1 MPFNT
6 IKSWWNGR
14 SSNQPDNSVPA
25 GNNTSQISGTSS
37 SADHL
42 SRNVQVVS
50 PALDTQVALVSQPQ
64 PSEQQTSNQSQ
75 SLQERAINWLKT
87 PLKYLPSAEKVVAKS
102 FDYLAPAETKRLLG
116 SVAEK
121 IVGQILE
128 EFTNLR
134 KLTEVTVN
142 DPKNQNGDD
151 YELNLLRKK
160 TRDVFND
167 ILIESLQKPV
177 RYIVDR
183 LNSRHDLTEDQRQ
196 IVVDT
201 AIAIAYQELTPVI
214 LDAAESGLKNVE
226 NKETLKEVIESS
238 LAEFLGIAWQ
248 KKEGSSVDPLEYAA
262 SELIQKK
269 TAGISDTVSEK
280 ISDLGQLLYHS
291 LPLYLDKPVFSTAIM
306 DILEKTVKD
315 AVTGITNDQNTGI
328 QAGIDS
334 AKFIPVDKLVIDSLV
349 SLFRQELQASVLK
362 KYQNRHALFSFEL
375 AGGRMEAA
383 VRNYIDLLL
392 ENVRSDYRSE
402 ERDSR
407 SQRGVSG
414 LVDYFSSFSL
424 IKQKLASAIIS
435 LPEKEEWVQENVS
448 KGLDALVAVAKRAIT
463 TGAQEIQNAH
473 LRREAEAPSNEAH
486 SNEMPATSALPTVR
500 EQLADFQASSSSA
513 SSDTANSASATNS
526 PAILPEEVPQLS
538 KALQELVGLLFTGV
552 EQNQQKI
559 LSGIDQPADAVIQE
573 LVDNTLETVFLE
585 HTNVERDEAGGF
597 VDKNQ
602 QILVATKGALGA
614 ESRTRISALLS
625 KWLLSS
631 VKSIKGW
638 IDDHEDGARQA
649 ISKKLLEPPNQG
661 ISDLS
666 EPLVEFIEEATGK
679 AVLSAMASAGSEM
692 SSVTGRKKVPTVPE
706 ELRRVKACSKS
717 TSDDI
722 DLHKR
727 SAPELK
733 HGDKGETLDSSISRL
748 VPKRSEQH
756 SSMGAIRISDKN
768 GAQLHQDSFKDEL
781 IDGLALNQFEQ
792 MTGKLSDQS
801 ELIVEEVLHP
811 VLETLVEEMSHA
823 HKGVLG
829 LIRQWFSH
837 EQNLSD
843 FSKKLSDALTPV
855 LTRTICENEI
865 LPAAVRAE
873 GQQKTA
879 VELYVRGLLT
889 EKMPLLTGYLTKS
902 LLDRLTAH
910 ENELGL
916 YVDKEIISP
925 TIEKAQP
932 KVIEIAK
939 RKLDAISDNIERHRN
954 HQHGLSR
961 LSAAL
966 TVSADI
972 HKHQKP
978 SQIKK
983 ENFKRDAERFSRQPG
998 KHEHSNA
1005 LTAEMKSTVA
1015 DGITSAAFPVFQS
1028 MHKNKKQ
1035 VEQTVASNVETV
1047 IDESIKTGI
1056 QYVDQT
1062 GKLSKSNQLSKE
1074 AKQFSGVMAPIWKKV
1089 LLHKVHEAIESGFQ
1103 WLDKGF
1109 KTGELKEKI
1118 RSALTGEAGK
1128 DDNERILSPDD
1139 SQKGLGVST
1148 VPADYLKPAAYAKL
1162 KEITTDSAK
1171 DAADRLSSALQASD
1185 LLSNKTITNGID
1197 QIIQGMVSP
1206 SLSKAEDQLDRIKKE
1221 KVINPLADVIK
1232 AELWSVYQKGANSFT
1247 QWAQQENNARQL
1259 ISNLRQAFRPLAKA
1273 QISSMLTEYIDGYN
1287 PGDAEWSKVDDYLE
1301 GVLDSGM
1308 DSLLQMGLNS
1318 AIQWMGD
1325 FPRDQDETD
1334 VEEKKAYNTERLIKG
1349 ELGKLVDHS
1358 KQPLLEAVEQRL
1370 EILKATAADCEQN
1383 GQGFNRFAG
1392 RLQSQTAKSE
1402 DKLQIKNATAEIA
1415 ENSQQAEQAVQE
1427 TAATEAT
1434 ATHDE
1439 SYQYRQAELVALGKS
1454 AAASV
1459 NDVLDAFK
1467 ASRATIQ
1474 NVLESSLKVVT
1485 SEAMT
1490 TVAQWV
1496 DSQVESKNGKDVKCI
1511 EKSFERHLSPLL
1523 VHQFAGSLL
1532 DQTAGFVEE
1541 QLSPEGL
1548 VRKTI
1553 EGLGDKKDAIEEDQQ
1568 PPLTLEAYLQKQ
1580 LKPVLNENVDI
1591 GLAGFA
1597 ADKANE
1603 LSKLKLD
1610 NQFLS
1615 HPLVANAIETVI
1627 LDVLSKECEKGTRL
1641 LNRIAPDIDDK
1652 WFKDFQVPVRKA
1664 VVQELMV
1671 LHKKALKE
1679 SVKWLNQ
1686 QENRARLVARMEPAL
1701 RPMVTDF
1708 IAHKLLS
1715 DATGQTPRAVD
1726 IARISPFIS
1735 DNVHKV
1741 FGEAVDIQLNSL
1753 VQWADDVDSRSS
1765 EAQEYIE
1772 RLVVASE
1779 HELLT
1784 VTRDRLKTLQ
1794 SSAELQKRH
1803 VHKQE
1808 ELRQLQS
1815 VADLHKKNYLEAKQ
1829 KPRPIC
1835 SVAGDRHDVE
1845 ASKRLQE
1852 LKQLA
1857 DLSEQLY
1864 LNGKREFKA
1873 FQKDSGIAPQEKAG
1887 VQGLADRLVAD
1898 ARKNHSEA
1906 FAKAESEK
1914 AKQASEKAP
1923 AAQNVNNEIFSKY
1936 KNELIQQFA
1945 NGVTKLTRKVARLIA
1960 KNKPAVVPAV
1970 KRHAQT
1976 IANRLVNVAVFK
1988 GVEKTAGPEDAN
2000 RKKVTE
2006 AIRLHVE
2013 NNVSQHLDTLIN
2025 ENTDSLVAY
2034 LSSKEAL
2041 SEIRGAIV
2049 NGLTPDEN
2057 EDGKK
2062 DKGFNVKKSG
2072 RKLSAAIDNAIKKS
2086 FASVD
2091 SKVGELAGDSPSLPI
2106 PLLQQFAK
2114 NAMAHVCA
2122 KGGSWIGKH
2131 QDEIWEEVVP
2141 GIKEQMKNT
2150 LRQAQTEALDIAL
2163 DWQKNDENVKQLINP
2178 LVSSLEKTVTKLV
2191 TSAAAAEIAEK
2202 IGGDVESVRL
2212 GIKLMIKPLVKP
2224 LMKEVSHQVVQ
2235 SLSDWSK
2242 QNREAMVAELSSHAD
2257 QMIDAAAPVIHE
2269 EIRKV
2274 ALSNAARK
2282 VDQMDV
2288 SKLAEKVAQAIPE
2301 TFDFEKM
2308 TEGVVSIG
2316 KKTCIPKELPKVLCF
2331 LIQKVE
2337 LYKALGGKVEEGM
2350 YVDRLIID
2358 GDCFKDIKAKLKVM
2372 ADGSIRVDKLSF
2384 EMPNQPTPDDSLEIS
2399 ASDVSLDYQLPE
2411 NSKLRK
2417 AAILAAAGSLT
2428 TENLASTLFKEFFP
2442 NKVHMTA
2449 GKIKGGFKDYW
2460 AYDQSTAAIN
2470 FDISDIEADFN
2481 VQKHYPTG
2489 YMDMNIHAP
2498 REVNLDVSSDGI
2510 VKLIQGTLKLD
2521 NERNGHADIC
2531 FIFDPTRQSKL
2542 IHWLVGDVRVEAGF
2556 TVKNGVGYL
2565 DNTGALK
2572 IDCDRPFF
2580 QPLCHAMIK
2589 NTIKACI
2596 PGVFKLREG
2605 HVLKLK
2611 AKLFNE
2617 KRGNKVLNFFAKAAN
2632 FFFSFFI
2639 PTIKI
2644 KIPFTGFSRLEP
2656 GEEGLLGKF
2665 NFLTFVDSIFPWP
2678 VSIHKQSNEG
2688 ALQGISKTDDKQDV
2702 SEAERLK
2709 RIESWKQTVFMDMR
2723 HGHVPSANRSL
2734 RLVSEQVIY
2743 TMLQNARIEGISSQR
2758 VSALKIL
2765 ALLATAEPEKAV
2777 SVLQKIGRDTGDF
2790 NGIIDFIKARI
2801 AEPEKDEPYKQ
2812 AMILPL
2818 SEEQEKLER
2827 LLQYYENSQN
2837 SPDGCI
2843 YKGIEQV
2850 AIKKKFVS
2858 QVGNIAAKQLQEHGG
2873 LINEVLPP
2881 DLIALMDP
2889 AFEFKDKF
2897 LSSVAVPVRQLSADD
2912 GYASGEGSIA
2922 SDVSDV
2928 GNLSDLGGD
2937 SDDDSEGGYSSESG
2951 VSDEEGDLKAM
2962 PVNHGVTPEPEVAD
2976 HTAPK

>member
-1 MPFNT
+1 MRRKT
-6 IKSWWNGR
+6 
-14 SSNQPDNSVPA
+14 
-25 GNNTSQISGTSS
+25 
-37 SADHL
+37 
-42 SRNVQVVS
+42 
-50 PALDTQVALVSQPQ
+50 LD
-64 PSEQQTSNQSQ
+64 
-75 SLQERAINWLKT
+75 I
-87 PLKYLPSAEKVVAKS
+87 
-102 FDYLAPAETKRLLG
+102 
-116 SVAEK
+116 
-121 IVGQILE
+121 
-128 EFTNLR
+128 
-134 KLTEVTVN
+134 
-142 DPKNQNGDD
+142 
-151 YELNLLRKK
+151 
-160 TRDVFND
+160 FND
-167 ILIESLQKPV
+167 ILIEALQNPV
-177 RYIVDR
+177 RYIVNR
-183 LNSRHDLTEDQRQ
+183 LNSRDDLTENQSQ

-201 AIAIAYQELTPVI
+201 AIAIAYQKLTPVI

-238 LAEFLGIAWQ
+238 LAEFLGIAWK
-248 KKEGSSVDPLEYAA
+248 KKEGSSVDPLEYAV

-269 TAGISDTVSEK
+269 TAEISDAVSEK
-280 ISDLGQLLYHS
+280 ISGIGQLLYHS
-291 LPLYLDKPVFSTAIM
+291 LPLYLDKSVFSTAIM
-306 DILEKTVKD
+306 DILERSVKD
-315 AVTGITNDQNTGI
+315 AVTVITNDQNTGI
-328 QAGIDS
+328 QSGIDS
-334 AKFIPVDKLVIDSLV
+334 AKCISVDEPVIDSLV
-349 SLFRQELQASVLK
+349 SLFRQELQTSFLK

-375 AGGRMEAA
+375 ADGRMEAA

-392 ENVRSDYRSE
+392 ENVRSDYKSE

-407 SQRGVSG
+407 SQRSVSG

-424 IKQKLASAIIS
+424 IKQKLATAIIS

-448 KGLDALVAVAKRAIT
+448 KGLDVLEPVAKRAIT
-463 TGAQEIQNAH
+463 TGAQEIQKAH
-473 LRREAEAPSNEAH
+473 LWREAEAPSNEAPSNEAH
-486 SNEMPATSALPTVR
+486 SNE
-500 EQLADFQASSSSA
+500 
-513 SSDTANSASATNS
+513 
-526 PAILPEEVPQLS
+526 
-538 KALQELVGLLFTGV
+538 
-552 EQNQQKI
+552 
-559 LSGIDQPADAVIQE
+559 
-573 LVDNTLETVFLE
+573 
-585 HTNVERDEAGGF
+585 
-597 VDKNQ
+597 
-602 QILVATKGALGA
+602 
-614 ESRTRISALLS
+614 
-625 KWLLSS
+625 
-631 VKSIKGW
+631 
-638 IDDHEDGARQA
+638 
-649 ISKKLLEPPNQG
+649 
-661 ISDLS
+661 
-666 EPLVEFIEEATGK
+666 
-679 AVLSAMASAGSEM
+679 
-692 SSVTGRKKVPTVPE
+692 
-706 ELRRVKACSKS
+706 
-717 TSDDI
+717 
-722 DLHKR
+722 
-727 SAPELK
+727 
-733 HGDKGETLDSSISRL
+733 
-748 VPKRSEQH
+748 
-756 SSMGAIRISDKN
+756 
-768 GAQLHQDSFKDEL
+768 
-781 IDGLALNQFEQ
+781 
-792 MTGKLSDQS
+792 
-801 ELIVEEVLHP
+801 
-811 VLETLVEEMSHA
+811 
-823 HKGVLG
+823 
-829 LIRQWFSH
+829 
-837 EQNLSD
+837 
-843 FSKKLSDALTPV
+843 
-855 LTRTICENEI
+855 
-865 LPAAVRAE
+865 
-873 GQQKTA
+873 
-879 VELYVRGLLT
+879 
-889 EKMPLLTGYLTKS
+889 
-902 LLDRLTAH
+902 
-910 ENELGL
+910 
-916 YVDKEIISP
+916 
-925 TIEKAQP
+925 
-932 KVIEIAK
+932 
-939 RKLDAISDNIERHRN
+939 
-954 HQHGLSR
+954 
-961 LSAAL
+961 
-966 TVSADI
+966 
-972 HKHQKP
+972 
-978 SQIKK
+978 
-983 ENFKRDAERFSRQPG
+983 
-998 KHEHSNA
+998 

-1015 DGITSAAFPVFQS
+1015 DGIALAALPFFQS

-1062 GKLSKSNQLSKE
+1062 GKSSKSNKLSKE

-1103 WLDKGF
+1103 WLDEGF

-1128 DDNERILSPDD
+1128 DGNERILSPDD
-1139 SQKGLGVST
+1139 RQKGTGVST
-1148 VPADYLKPAAYAKL
+1148 LSAGSLKSAAYTKL
-1162 KEITTDSAK
+1162 EEITTGSAK
-1171 DAADRLSSALQASD
+1171 DAADRLSRALQASD
-1185 LLSNKTITNGID
+1185 PLSNKTITNGID
-1197 QIIQGMVSP
+1197 QIVQGMVNP

-1221 KVINPLADVIK
+1221 KVINPLADVVK
-1232 AELWSVYQKGANSFT
+1232 AELWSVYQKGVNSFT

-1273 QISSMLTEYIDGYN
+1273 QISLMLTEYIDGYN
-1287 PGDAEWSKVDDYLE
+1287 PADADWSKVDDYLE
-1301 GVLDSGM
+1301 GVLDSCM

-1325 FPRDQDETD
+1325 FPDEDEYELEGIKELFTENADSETD

-1349 ELGKLVDHS
+1349 ELGKLVDQS
-1358 KQPLLEAVEQRL
+1358 KQQLLEAVEQRL
-1370 EILKATAADCEQN
+1370 EILKATAEDCEEN
-1383 GQGFNRFAG
+1383 DQGFNRFAG

-1402 DKLQIKNATAEIA
+1402 DKLQIKNATAEMA
-1415 ENSQQAEQAVQE
+1415 ANSQQAEQAVQE

-1439 SYQYRQAELVALGKS
+1439 PYQYRQADLVALGKS

-1496 DSQVESKNGKDVKCI
+1496 DSQVGNKNGKDAKRI

-1523 VHQFAGSLL
+1523 VHQFAGILL

-1553 EGLGDKKDAIEEDQQ
+1553 AGLGDKKDAIEKDQQ

-1580 LKPVLNENVDI
+1580 LKPVLNEKVDI

-1603 LSKLKLD
+1603 FSHLKLD

-1627 LDVLSKECEKGTRL
+1627 LDALSKECEKGATL
-1641 LNRIAPDIDDK
+1641 LNRIAPDMDDK
-1652 WFKDFQVPVRKA
+1652 WFKGLQIPVHKA
-1664 VVQELMV
+1664 VVNEL
-1671 LHKKALKE
+1671 KKALKE

-1686 QENRARLVARMEPAL
+1686 QENRTRLVARMEPAL
-1701 RPMVTDF
+1701 RPIVTDF
-1708 IAHKLLS
+1708 IAHKLLMG
-1715 DATGQTPRAVD
+1715 ATGQPPRAVD

-1765 EAQEYIE
+1765 EAQECIE

-1794 SSAELQKRH
+1794 SSADLQNRH

-1808 ELRQLQS
+1808 ALRQLQS

-1829 KPRPIC
+1829 KPRPIF

-1845 ASKRLQE
+1845 ANKRLQE

-1864 LNGKREFKA
+1864 LNGNREFKA
-1873 FQKDSGIAPQEKAG
+1873 FQKDSGIAPQERAG
-1887 VQGLADRLVAD
+1887 VQGLADRL
-1898 ARKNHSEA
+1898 
-1906 FAKAESEK
+1906 KAESEK

-1923 AAQNVNNEIFSKY
+1923 AAQNENNYIFSKY
-1936 KNELIQQFA
+1936 KSELIQQFA

-1976 IANRLVNVAVFK
+1976 IANRLVSVAVFK

-2034 LSSKEAL
+2034 LSSKEGL
-2041 SEIRGAIV
+2041 TEIRGEIV

-2062 DKGFNVKKSG
+2062 DKGFNVEKLG
-2072 RKLSAAIDNAIKKS
+2072 RNLSTSINGVIQKS

-2091 SKVGELAGDSPSLPI
+2091 SKIGALAGDNPALPI

-2114 NAMAHVCA
+2114 NAMDHICA

-2131 QDEIWEEVVP
+2131 QDEIWDEVVP

-2150 LRQAQTEALDIAL
+2150 LRLAQTEALDIAL

-2191 TSAAAAEIAEK
+2191 TKLVTSAAAAEIAEK

-2212 GIKLMIKPLVKP
+2212 GIKPMVKPLVKP

-2242 QNREAMVAELSSHAD
+2242 QNREAMVAELSSHGD

-2269 EIRKV
+2269 EIRNV
-2274 ALSNAARK
+2274 ALLNAARK

-2288 SKLAEKVAQAIPE
+2288 SELAEKVAQAIPE
-2301 TFDFEKM
+2301 TFDLEKM

-2337 LYKALGGKVEEGM
+2337 LYKALGGKAEEGM
-2350 YVDRLIID
+2350 YVDRLIIN
-2358 GDCFKDIKAKLKVM
+2358 GDSFENIKAKLKVM

-2428 TENLASTLFKEFFP
+2428 TENLASTLFKELFP
-2442 NKVHMTA
+2442 NKAHITA

-2460 AYDQSTAAIN
+2460 TYDQSTAAIN
-2470 FDISDIEADFN
+2470 FDISDVEADFN
-2481 VQKHYPTG
+2481 VQKHYPAG

-2498 REVNLDVSSDGI
+2498 REVNLDLSSDGI
-2510 VKLIQGTLKLD
+2510 VKLVQGALKLD
-2521 NERNGHADIC
+2521 NERNGHADIS

-2542 IHWLVGDVRVEAGF
+2542 IHWLVGDVRVKARF
-2556 TVKNGVGYL
+2556 IVKNGVGYL
-2565 DNTGALK
+2565 DSTDNLK

-2589 NTIKACI
+2589 NTIKACD
-2596 PGVFKLREG
+2596 PGVFRLREG

-2639 PTIKI
+2639 STIKI

-2665 NFLTFVDSIFPWP
+2665 NFLIFVDSIFPWP

-2723 HGHVPSANRSL
+2723 QGHVPSANRSL

-2743 TMLQNARIEGISSQR
+2743 TMLQDARIEGKSSQR

-2777 SVLQKIGRDTGDF
+2777 SVLQKIGRDTGDS

-2801 AEPEKDEPYKQ
+2801 TEPEKGEPYEQ

-2818 SEEQEKLER
+2818 LEEQEKLGT

-2858 QVGNIAAKQLQEHGG
+2858 QVGNIAAKQLQKHGG

-2897 LSSVAVPVRQLSADD
+2897 LSSVAVPIRQLSADD
-2912 GYASGEGSIA
+2912 GYASEKGSIA

-2937 SDDDSEGGYSSESG
+2937 SDDDSEGGYSSESD
-2951 VSDEEGDLKAM
+2951 VSDEGAEGPSSDLFSAD
-2962 PVNHGVTPEPEVAD
+2962 GVSSLFSAD
-2976 HTAPK
+2976 NDTENELPQQAQLRA